1 MTCAAVL
8 GQTSKNIDMLWS
20 ALTRGCVDSRRHQ
33 LLMLV
38 LIVAAQLPLPS
49 SNRKSLKTSQK
60 ALLGI
65 ETSNHIDFVLRV
77 VCANSHVLS
86 TDLHVARHRE
96 LTSFVN
102 DEASSTCDACLPLKS
117 PHNQELIVWYVDCF
131 KVVRNIV
138 LRKIGF
144 VLEWKSLKLPHFLVV
159 VVAV

>member
-20 ALTRGCVDSRRHQ
+20 ALTRGSVDSRRHQ

-60 ALLGI
+60 ALLRI
-65 ETSNHIDFVLRV
+65 ETSNHIDFVIRV

-86 TDLHVARHRE
+86 PDLHVARHRE

-102 DEASSTCDACLPLKS
+102 DEASSTCDACLPLES
-117 PHNQELIVWYVDCF
+117 PHN
-131 KVVRNIV
+131 
-138 LRKIGF
+138 
-144 VLEWKSLKLPHFLVV
+144 
-159 VVAV
+159 